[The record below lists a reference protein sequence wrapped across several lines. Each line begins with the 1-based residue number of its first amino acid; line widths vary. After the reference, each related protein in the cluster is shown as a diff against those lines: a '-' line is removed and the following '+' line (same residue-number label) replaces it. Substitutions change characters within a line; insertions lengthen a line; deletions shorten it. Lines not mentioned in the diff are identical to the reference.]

1 MRSPRNVAII
11 LDASGSMQA
20 RVGTQTRI
28 AITRSAVSAM
38 INDLPAETKLAL
50 RTYGSQR
57 SRDCGDLTLVRAL
70 DRHDRSAFLADLAQ
84 IEPAFEGMTPTGA
97 ALAALVD
104 DLRGAEGS
112 SVAILVSD
120 GEENCG
126 GDPVAASRALVE
138 ANPQLRIHVIGLD
151 IGDAAAA
158 ARLREIAKVGRG
170 SYFAVDSTTNL
181 AEALREAVQL
191 SYSVLSLSGEP
202 MASGQVG
209 GAALQLAPGSYRI
222 LLDSDPPVELVTSVR
237 ADDQAILRLS
247 PDGQKLELATQP

>member
-20 RVGTQTRI
+20 RVGSQTRI

-38 INDLPAETKLAL
+38 ISDLPAETRLAL

-70 DRHDRSAFLADLAQ
+70 DRHDRTAFLADLAQ

-97 ALAALVD
+97 ALEALAD

-151 IGDAAAA
+151 IGDAGAA
-158 ARLREIAKVGRG
+158 ARLREIARVGRG

-209 GAALQLAPGSYRI
+209 GSALQLTPGSYRI

-237 ADDQAILRLS
+237 GDDQTILRLS